1 MFNKI
6 IVVFPGQGS
15 QFVGM
20 GRDLFENHPVA
31 REVFKEVDDTLN
43 QNLSKITFNGPE
55 NELTLTE
62 NTQPAIMSV
71 SMALVRVIEYESKK
85 KIYEFSD
92 TVLGHS
98 LGEYS
103 ALCGL
108 NALNLKD
115 ATSLLRKRGKAM
127 QDSVINLKTKMVAV
141 IGLDIKKVEKI
152 IEENNVGSNEL
163 CEIANDNCPG
173 QVILSGTENGVI
185 FISDILKDNGARS
198 IVDLKVSAPFHCSL
212 MNKASEKMK
221 GYLKDIA
228 LKDLKSNFISNVTAE
243 FEKNSE
249 KIKELLIKQVS
260 SRVRWRESIIK
271 STNKV
276 NSIVEIG
283 PGKILTGMNKR
294 INKDYNL
301 LTVSNLD
308 DIDKFLEKFKEI
320 LWEKFF

>member
-1 MFNKI
+1 MFSKI
-6 IVVFPGQGS
+6 ITVFPGQGS
-15 QFVGM
+15 QIVGM

-31 REVFKEVDDTLN
+31 REVFEEVDDTLN
-43 QNLSKITFNGPE
+43 QKLSKITFNGPE
-55 NELTLTE
+55 NELTFTE

-85 KIYEFSD
+85 KIYEISD
-92 TVLGHS
+92 TILGHS

-103 ALCGL
+103 ALCSL
-108 NALNLKD
+108 NSLNLKD
-115 ATSLLRKRGKAM
+115 TTSLLRKRGKAM
-127 QDSVINLKTKMVAV
+127 QDSVMNLKTKMVAV
-141 IGLDIKKVEKI
+141 IGLDIEKVEKI
-152 IEENNVGSNEL
+152 IEENNVGPNEL

-212 MNKASEKMK
+212 MDKASEMMK
-221 GYLKDIA
+221 GYLSDIA
-228 LKDLKSNFISNVTAE
+228 FNDLRSNFISNVTAE

-260 SRVRWRESIIK
+260 SRVRWRESIIR

-276 NSIVEIG
+276 NSIIEIG

-294 INKDYNL
+294 INRDYNL
-301 LTVSNLD
+301 FSVSNFD
-308 DIDKFLEKFKEI
+308 DVNKFLEKFKDI
-320 LWEKFF
+320 L

>member
-1 MFNKI
+1 MLNKI

-15 QFVGM
+15 QIVGM
-20 GRDLFENHPVA
+20 GRDLFENHHVA
-31 REVFKEVDDTLN
+31 REVFEEVDDTLN
-43 QNLSKITFNGPE
+43 QKLSKITFNGPE

-85 KIYEFSD
+85 KIHEFSD
-92 TVLGHS
+92 TILGHS

-103 ALCGL
+103 ALCSL

-115 ATSLLRKRGKAM
+115 ATSLLRKRGQAM
-127 QDSVINLKTKMVAV
+127 QDSVINMKTKMVAV

-152 IEENNVGSNEL
+152 IEENSVGPKEL

-185 FISDILKDNGARS
+185 FISNILKDNGARS

-212 MNKASEKMK
+212 MHKASKLME
-221 GYLKDIA
+221 GYLHDIA
-228 LKDLKSNFISNVTAE
+228 FKDLRSNFISNVTAE
-243 FEKNSE
+243 YEKNSE

-271 STNKV
+271 STKKV

-294 INKDYNL
+294 INRDYNL
-301 LTVSNLD
+301 LSLSNLD
-308 DIDKFLEKFKEI
+308 DINKFLETFKDI
-320 LWEKFF
+320 L

>member
-1 MFNKI
+1 MLSKI
-6 IVVFPGQGS
+6 ITVFPGQGS
-15 QFVGM
+15 QIVGM

-31 REVFKEVDDTLN
+31 REVFEEVDDTLN
-43 QNLSKITFNGPE
+43 QKLSKIIFNGPE

-71 SMALVRVIEYESKK
+71 SMALVKIIEYESKK

-92 TVLGHS
+92 TILGHS
-98 LGEYS
+98 VGEYS
-103 ALCGL
+103 ALCSL

-152 IEENNVGSNEL
+152 IEENKVGPKEL

-173 QVILSGTENGVI
+173 QVILSGTENGVT
-185 FISDILKDNGARS
+185 FISDILKDNGARG
-198 IVDLKVSAPFHCSL
+198 ILDLKVSAPFHCSL
-212 MNKASEKMK
+212 MDKASDMMK
-221 GYLKDIA
+221 GYLNDIA
-228 LKDLKSNFISNVTAE
+228 LKDLRSNFISNVTAE
-243 FEKNSE
+243 FEKNSK

-271 STNKV
+271 STKKV

-294 INKDYNL
+294 IKRDYDL
-301 LTVSNLD
+301 SSVSNLD
-308 DIDKFLEKFKEI
+308 DIKKFLEKFKDI
-320 LWEKFF
+320 L